1 MRECAPSRIE
11 PEWRSPVSESS
22 GSFSRTVRAIPDAVP
37 ALRRAAVQ
45 FAAGLGAGAPVLDGV
60 RLAVSEAVTNVILH
74 AYPDREEPGPVE
86 LTAALEGAELLVT
99 VRDEGTGMAPRIDS
113 PGLGLGLPLIA
124 QTAHSLEVRQAPTG
138 GTEMRMSFRLAD

>member
-1 MRECAPSRIE
+1 MP
-11 PEWRSPVSESS
+11 ESS
-22 GSFSRTVRAIPDAVP
+22 GSLHRTAPAIPEAVG

-45 FAAGLGAGAPVLDGV
+45 FATGLGAGAAIVDGV

-86 LTAALEGAELLVT
+86 LTAACEGDELLVT
-99 VRDEGTGMAPRIDS
+99 VRDEGTGMVPRIDS

-124 QTAHSLEVRQAPTG
+124 QTAHSMEVRPGPGG
-138 GTEMRMSFRLAD
+138 GTEMRMSFLLPE